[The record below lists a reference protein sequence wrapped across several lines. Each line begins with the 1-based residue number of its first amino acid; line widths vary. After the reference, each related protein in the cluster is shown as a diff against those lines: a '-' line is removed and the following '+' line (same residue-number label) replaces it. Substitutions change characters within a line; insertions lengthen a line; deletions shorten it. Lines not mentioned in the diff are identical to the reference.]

1 MNRRFFL
8 PLCGLALLVAF
19 FGLTFSAQASPQTQ
33 LSQFATPTPGPDGRI
48 IYIVQP
54 GDTCISISLKTGLPL
69 ETMLG
74 QNPEMSCDPL
84 VVGFQIFLGVG
95 GPSSFTPTPGPSP
108 TPTIAPPLPTPFSG
122 TTEVCVLLFD
132 DVNGDALRQETEFG
146 LAGGQVSVTDVNG
159 AYSNAQPTTSDID
172 LDTLE
177 PLRTCF
183 SDVPEGTFN
192 ISVAPPD
199 QYNPTTIMTYHLEVI
214 AGDQAFV
221 DFGAQTRVGQVTDP
235 GTAPTEAGNSPT
247 LGILGGLLL
256 LGGLGMGWY
265 ALRLRQTPKKFGGRG
280 INDL

>member
-8 PLCGLALLVAF
+8 PLGGLALLMAF
-19 FGLTFSAQASPQTQ
+19 FGLTFSAQASPQPQ

-54 GDTCISISLKTGLPL
+54 GDTCISISLKTGVPL
-69 ETMLG
+69 EILLG

-84 VVGFQIFLGVG
+84 LAGFQIFLGVG

-108 TPTIAPPLPTPFSG
+108 IPSLAPASPTPFSG
-122 TTEVCVLLFD
+122 TTEVCILLFD
-132 DVNGDALRQETEFG
+132 DLNGDSLRQETEFG

-159 AYSNAQPTTSDID
+159 AYSKAQPTTSEID
-172 LDTLE
+172 PDTLE
-177 PLRTCF
+177 PVHTCF
-183 SDVPEGTFN
+183 NDVPDGTFN

-199 QYNPTTIMTYHLEVI
+199 QYNPTTTMTYRLDVK
-214 AGDQAFV
+214 AGDRAFI
-221 DFGAQTRVGQVTDP
+221 DFGAQTSAGQVTAP
-235 GTAPTEAGNSPT
+235 GEAPAESPT
-247 LGILGGLLL
+247 SPALGIFGGLLL

-265 ALRLRQTPKKFGGRG
+265 ALRLRQSPKKFGGRG